1 MEFRGNE
8 RKTSSPLWH
17 DKLLLVVEDEEHNF
31 AYIQEILNR
40 TRIGILRAET
50 GLEAIEVFTANKV
63 DLVLMDIKLPDMDG
77 YSATREIKKINPD
90 TPVIAQT
97 AYAMLQERDKCIK
110 AGCDDYISKPFTPT
124 MLISLI
130 SKYF

>member
-1 MEFRGNE
+1 MELRGTE
-8 RKTSSPLWH
+8 RKNTSPLWH

-50 GLEAIEVFTANKV
+50 GIEAIEVFSSNKV

-77 YSATREIKKINPD
+77 YSATMEIKKISPY

>member
-1 MEFRGNE
+1 MELRGTE
-8 RKTSSPLWH
+8 RKNTSPLWH

-50 GLEAIEVFTANKV
+50 GIEAIEVFSANKV

-77 YSATREIKKINPD
+77 YSATMEIKKISPY